1 MAEQNQE
8 HIDQFFQKQFGEVEV
23 RFNPSH
29 WDALQQSLAA
39 AAVGSG
45 VASVQ
50 ENVWQKLVRLI
61 KTNPNVLLIV
71 AISLILSFSVLFL
84 MNKQV
89 VNNAS
94 PGHIE
99 VIEHQP
105 QTSHE
110 IIPGDTLQPILKL
123 KNDSTLHLSQT
134 SVAIQ
139 DSLLMTLLIPAD
151 SIDSMAIDT
160 TKSLKNFIFW

>member
-39 AAVGSG
+39 AAIGSA

-50 ENVWQKLVRLI
+50 QNVWQKLVRLI

-71 AISLILSFSVLFL
+71 GTSLILSLSLLFL

-94 PGHIE
+94 PQHIE
-99 VIEHQP
+99 AIEDQQ
-105 QTSHE
+105 QTIHE
-110 IIPGDTLQPILKL
+110 MIPGDTLQPFLKL

-139 DSLLMTLLIPAD
+139 DSLLKTMLIPTD
-151 SIDSMAIDT
+151 SIDTLAIDT